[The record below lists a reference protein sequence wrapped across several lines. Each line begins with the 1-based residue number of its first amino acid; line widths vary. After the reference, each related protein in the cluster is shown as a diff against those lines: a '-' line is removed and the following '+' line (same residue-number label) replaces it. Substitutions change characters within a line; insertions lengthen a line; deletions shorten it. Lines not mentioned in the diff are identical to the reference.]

1 MFGRISWVSAQFSS
15 QAGAG
20 AGRKKLLIRMG
31 DVQVTAAEAN
41 LNFDMLAFHN
51 NFVRSVSDHNTQARP
66 PPLIPS

>member
-1 MFGRISWVSAQFSS
+1 MGFSAVQFPSRS
-15 QAGAG
+15 RSRPQEAV
-20 AGRKKLLIRMG
+20 IRMG